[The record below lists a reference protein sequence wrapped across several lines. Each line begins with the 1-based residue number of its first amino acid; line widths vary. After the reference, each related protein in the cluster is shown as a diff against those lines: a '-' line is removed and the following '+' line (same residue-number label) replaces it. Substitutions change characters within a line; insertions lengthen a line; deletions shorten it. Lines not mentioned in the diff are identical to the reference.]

1 MHPEG
6 GDDRYKVIM
15 ILLCRAAEPYWS
27 LGWDF
32 EVPTHDLVVS
42 NTRASRFY
50 HLKLEEGELNDA
62 YSHSMLNFRLFMSD
76 FRLLLRL
83 GFNFALSHSLRVK
96 EQVVQSIFLQE
107 HKPINGYSKSCG
119 VHVPCSNKQRA
130 CIYKAQ
136 KLVRE
141 TLKPR

>member
-1 MHPEG
+1 MLSSGAYQSP
-6 GDDRYKVIM
+6 
-15 ILLCRAAEPYWS
+15 
-27 LGWDF
+27 GWNS
-32 EVPTHDLVVS
+32 HDLVVS

-83 GFNFALSHSLRVK
+83 GFNCAISQSLRVK

-119 VHVPCSNKQRA
+119 VSCPMFEQATRLYIQSA
-130 CIYKAQ
+130 KAYQ
-136 KLVRE
+136 GDPE
-141 TLKPR
+141 TPLTRQIHLCATA